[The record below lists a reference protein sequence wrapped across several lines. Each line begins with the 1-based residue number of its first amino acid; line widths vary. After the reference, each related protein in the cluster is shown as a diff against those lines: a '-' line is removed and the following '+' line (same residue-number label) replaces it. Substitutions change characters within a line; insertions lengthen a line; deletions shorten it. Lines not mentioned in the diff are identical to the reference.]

1 MTPQTSA
8 AVEALYASGQ
18 VQRPQSNK
26 DASLCFEEG
35 MWWWRWG
42 GDGPDA
48 AGMSAI
54 RPDSV
59 IFESLVHACWAKGW
73 MVVPVTDRYIVA
85 KARENGDPIV
95 SDPDPIDA
103 MIAALNGGG

>member
-1 MTPQTSA
+1 MNPQIST

-26 DASLCFEEG
+26 DTSLCFEEG

-42 GDGPDA
+42 GDGPNA
-48 AGMSAI
+48 AGISAI

-59 IFESLVHACWAKGW
+59 IFESLTRACWAKGW
-73 MVVPVTDRYIVA
+73 QPRQCFGDHFAVEGCNTSHMVFL
-85 KARENGDPIV
+85 
-95 SDPDPIDA
+95 DPIDA
-103 MIAALNGGG
+103 MISALNGGG